1 VTKDKVQDWVAITDT
16 RKKKQAARNKDIKKN
31 KKGERKK

>member
-1 VTKDKVQDWVAITDT
+1 VAKNKVHDWVAIRET
-16 RKKKQAARNKDIKKN
+16 RKKKQGVRNKDIKKN